1 MRGAAAF
8 SVFLLLP
15 QLPGSSSHGQIT
27 WPPSTRHGGNV
38 HAAADCARGECFY
51 FNNNVEIPGPGTLPQ
66 TARSMEP
73 EVVGGKYD
81 VWRTHPWRAPGTAPV
96 FGSGCGVAGGHPT
109 LSFAN
114 GGVPPFG
121 IPIGLDGAFLPQ
133 VGDVAPA
140 RWRKGQT
147 AEVAWAMSAN
157 HAGGYAW
164 RLCKVFDGTE
174 GETED
179 ASEVTESCF
188 QAGHLRFA
196 EDDSFALWPNG
207 SRFVLPNKIV
217 KNGTHPRGSEWKR
230 VPVPTCRV
238 CVSAYDQ
245 CGSPLLPT
253 PGLDYGSV
261 WNRQVNCYAA
271 CAGSSVSKFTE
282 GGFCPDSTQFQN
294 IRDDGDDIAN
304 GNTTATQYSGYG
316 KSIWAWSVLDKVL
329 VPATLATGTYKLS
342 WRWDCEQSAQVW
354 QNCADVEV
362 VDDTTEDTN
371 WDVASL
377 GNMELVP
384 KVTRGGAVTNTNE
397 RCVAL
402 IEQCRTENGNESG
415 NCADGKIEETCVAEK
430 RSAAGEPRRD
440 AFGVWKIGALL
451 LMLL

>member
-1 MRGAAAF
+1 
-8 SVFLLLP
+8 
-15 QLPGSSSHGQIT
+15 
-27 WPPSTRHGGNV
+27 
-38 HAAADCARGECFY
+38 
-51 FNNNVEIPGPGTLPQ
+51 
-66 TARSMEP
+66 
-73 EVVGGKYD
+73 
-81 VWRTHPWRAPGTAPV
+81 
-96 FGSGCGVAGGHPT
+96 
-109 LSFAN
+109 
-114 GGVPPFG
+114 
-121 IPIGLDGAFLPQ
+121 
-133 VGDVAPA
+133 
-140 RWRKGQT
+140 
-147 AEVAWAMSAN
+147 
-157 HAGGYAW
+157 
-164 RLCKVFDGTE
+164 
-174 GETED
+174 
-179 ASEVTESCF
+179 
-188 QAGHLRFA
+188 
-196 EDDSFALWPNG
+196 
-207 SRFVLPNKIV
+207 
-217 KNGTHPRGSEWKR
+217 
-230 VPVPTCRV
+230 
-238 CVSAYDQ
+238 
-245 CGSPLLPT
+245 
-253 PGLDYGSV
+253 LDYGSV